1 MRHLNFGDQGTCK
14 GEHRNHTSSGCRGA
28 TKQGTKSTVR
38 LGNLHE
44 LVDVKLDFN
53 VAWRTQMKTMKALRF
68 DEYGPPSVL
77 SIQELPLPDLKTGE
91 ALVELHASAINPS
104 DVKNVAGVF
113 KASLP
118 RIPGRDFAGVVVA
131 GDGWKGKEVWGS
143 GAGFGVWRDGTHAQY
158 IVVSSDGLSEK
169 PAQLSMEEAS
179 TVGVPYLAAWSG
191 LVDAANIQAGETVL
205 VTGALGAVGRAV
217 TQIAHW
223 KKAKVIGADI
233 SDNPSDAD
241 VFINIKAKELS
252 AEVKAL
258 TNGKGTD
265 LVFDAVGGPMFEP
278 CLKSL
283 RVGGRQV
290 AITSFG
296 NGRVEFSLVD
306 FYHNLQRLIGV
317 DTMKL
322 SGPAIANIMDKLRAG
337 FEDGYLRTAP
347 VQKWLLDQAI
357 DAYAVVEKGA
367 SSKKHVLLP
376 HSS

>member
-1 MRHLNFGDQGTCK
+1 
-14 GEHRNHTSSGCRGA
+14 
-28 TKQGTKSTVR
+28 
-38 LGNLHE
+38 
-44 LVDVKLDFN
+44 
-53 VAWRTQMKTMKALRF
+53 MKTMKALRF
-68 DEYGPPSVL
+68 ERYGPPSAL
-77 SIQELPLPDLKTGE
+77 SVEEVPVPDLKTGE

-104 DVKNVAGVF
+104 DVKNVAGAF

-158 IVVSSDGLSEK
+158 LVAGLDGLSMK

-205 VTGALGAVGRAV
+205 ITGALGAVGRAAV
-217 TQIAHW
+217 QIAHW

-233 SDNPSDAD
+233 SDRPSDAD
-241 VFINIKAKELS
+241 VFINIKGKELP

-258 TNGKGTD
+258 TDGKGAD

-283 RVGGRQV
+283 RIGGRQV
-290 AITSFG
+290 AITSVG
-296 NGRVEFSLVD
+296 NGRVEFNLVE
-306 FYHNLQRLIGV
+306 FYHNRQRLVGV
-317 DTMKL
+317 DTVKL
-322 SGPAIANIMDKLRAG
+322 TGPEIAKIMDKLRVG
-337 FEDGYLRTAP
+337 FEDGYLRASS
-347 VQKWLLDQAI
+347 VQRWSLDRAI
-357 DAYAVVEKGA
+357 DAYTAVEKGT
-367 SSKKHVLLP
+367 SSNKNVFLP
-376 HSS
+376 LETEARHARRRPQAVNGPTAADRPNWRFG